1 MGDQVLPAGQ
11 VAGDGVGQGD
21 LLEWSVA
28 AGDAQIEA
36 AAQGEHVLP
45 GGQLGGGGDVQVEP
59 PGYPEGAVYAEVE
72 DSAV

>member
-28 AGDAQIEA
+28 AGDAQTEDSD
-36 AAQGEHVLP
+36 QGEHVLP
-45 GGQLGGGGDVQVEP
+45 GGQLWGGGVVEGEP
-59 PGYPEGAVYAEVE
+59 PGCPEGAVDAEVE
-72 DSAV
+72 VSAV

>member
-11 VAGDGVGQGD
+11 VAGGVGQGD

-28 AGDAQIEA
+28 AGDAQTEDA
-36 AAQGEHVLP
+36 DQGEHVLP
-45 GGQLGGGGDVQVEP
+45 GGQLRGGGDVQVEP
-59 PGYPEGAVYAEVE
+59 PGYPEGAVYAEFE